1 MNKTS
6 SDYQEHL
13 ASTKTLINSISPS
26 FCAAKWKQVTL
37 HLQNGHTHSCH
48 HPRTHQVP
56 LEEVLIDASALHN
69 TKYKQSQRKL
79 MLEGVR
85 PSECGYCWKVED
97 KSPDTYSDRV
107 LKSADR
113 SWSFNHI
120 EEISK
125 MPWDQNVDPSY
136 LEVSFGNVC
145 NFKCSYCAPH
155 ISSQWMEEIERY
167 GPYPTS
173 SQIGNLEWLKNDN
186 LMPIP
191 NNQDNPYVDA
201 FWEWFPTMYSK
212 LAHFRIT
219 GGEPL
224 LNKNT
229 FMVLDY
235 IIKNPNPNLDFSI
248 NSNLCPPSALW
259 TKFLDK
265 IDIIIKEKKVK
276 NFKLFTS
283 AEAHGKQAEYIRY
296 GMDYDLWLKNFNQ
309 ALENGINFT
318 IMSTYNVLS
327 ITSYTE
333 FLKDI
338 LELKHKFWRK
348 DEVGHTVRI
357 LLDIPYLNN
366 PAHQGVFILPK
377 DYSKLVYDQLSFMY
391 RNVENKDWGG
401 SAGWGFFNFEIEK
414 LLRIYHMIYHN
425 IENDD
430 VLNNRRDF
438 IKFVDEHDRRRGTN
452 FLETFPEFADL
463 YSTWKNL

>member
-1 MNKTS
+1 MNKISTN
-6 SDYQEHL
+6 YQEHL
-13 ASTKTLINSISPS
+13 AQTKEIINNISPS

-48 HPRTHQVP
+48 HPRTHHVP
-56 LEEVLIDASALHN
+56 LEEVLVDSSALHN
-69 TKYKQSQRKL
+69 TDYKKKQRKM

-85 PSECGYCWKVED
+85 PPECGYCWKVED
-97 KSPDTYSDRV
+97 NSPDSFSDRI

-113 SWSFNHI
+113 SWAFDHI
-120 EEISK
+120 SGISQ

-136 LEVSFGNVC
+136 VEVSFGNVC

-155 ISSQWMEEIERY
+155 ISSQWMEEIERH

-173 SQIGNLEWLKNDN
+173 SSFGSLEWLKEDN

-191 NNQDNPYVDA
+191 NNQDNPYIDA
-201 FWEWFPTMYSK
+201 FWEWFPKIYPN

-248 NSNLCPPSALW
+248 NSNLCPPTALW
-259 TKFLDK
+259 NKFLEK
-265 IDIIIKEKKVK
+265 IDIIIKDRKVK

-283 AEAHGKQAEYIRY
+283 AEAHGRQSEYIRF
-296 GMDYDLWLKNFNQ
+296 GMDYNLWLKNFNQ

-333 FLKDI
+333 FLKDV

-348 DEVGHTVRI
+348 EEVGQVVRV

-366 PAHQGVFILPK
+366 PPHQAVFILPK
-377 DYSKLVYDQLSFMY
+377 EFSRLMYDQLSFMY
-391 RNVENKDWGG
+391 RNIENTEWGG
-401 SAGWGFFNFEIEK
+401 SAGWGFYKFEVEK
-414 LLRIYHMIYHN
+414 LRRIYNMIPHN
-425 IENDD
+425 KEDSDIM
-430 VLNNRRDF
+430 NNRRDF
-438 IKFVDEHDRRRGTN
+438 KLFVNEHDRRRGTN
-452 FLETFPEFADL
+452 FLETFPQLAEFYESIKL
-463 YSTWKNL
+463 